1 MDDKDINDVVSQ
13 IKSKQ
18 KDLAN
23 LKGAVVIALKGNN
36 NLSDLEKQIIQNIS
50 VAIIRKTM
58 SASNFLISDD
68 NSILQNA
75 VSLRYV
81 LEILITITLMNK
93 EEEYK
98 FINYIAFYNSQEDTQ
113 KIIIQEL
120 EREKNTLEN
129 YAKIYFE
136 KTASFIEKNQKSLT
150 LEEQGAILD
159 DLIDK
164 YIEREFFIIGTK
176 QNLEDN
182 TFGGLADLIDIAII
196 PKYKEKIKKLD
207 ETKKEIAK
215 VLRNELIIKKCF
227 PKIGNQESRVFKE
240 IKDKKGKN
248 GRARSWFEK
257 AKDAGLE
264 GEYNFIYKYTSNL
277 SHFISYSSETKS
289 NYDNLDEK
297 FMVLNRLNSYL
308 NKIYDNLKIFSQVS
322 SETIDFCKEFG
333 NVVDMGDDNEKP
345 NE

>member
-13 IKSKQ
+13 IKNKQ

-215 VLRNELIIKKCF
+215 VLRNEPIIKKCF
-227 PKIGNQESRVFKE
+227 PKSE
-240 IKDKKGKN
+240 IKRVEYLKK
-248 GRARSWFEK
+248 
-257 AKDAGLE
+257 
-264 GEYNFIYKYTSNL
+264 
-277 SHFISYSSETKS
+277 
-289 NYDNLDEK
+289 
-297 FMVLNRLNSYL
+297 
-308 NKIYDNLKIFSQVS
+308 
-322 SETIDFCKEFG
+322 
-333 NVVDMGDDNEKP
+333 
-345 NE
+345 